1 MNLKIT
7 KGLEAQRK
15 KEIKE
20 AYISAH
26 TIRERLREILE
37 QEIQDLYKKMATE
50 ANFDKPAWSQHHAY
64 LLGESEAL
72 RKLINLLED

>member
-20 AYISAH
+20 AFISAA
-26 TIRERLREILE
+26 TIRERLREVIGDDLE
-37 QEIQDLYKKMATE
+37 DSVKAMAKE
-50 ANFDKPAWSQHHAY
+50 AKFDKPAWAEYQAY
-64 LLGESEAL
+64 RLGEQEAL
-72 RKLINLLED
+72 RKMIALLED